1 MASAKEYEQRIKRMR
16 FDGLRRLWHNRN
28 NDGSW
33 ESGKALEYIII
44 RAFELEIQK
53 AKSTAFNSVSYPFDV
68 PYPFPYGEKDTKK
81 TMEQID
87 GAIHIDGMHALI
99 ECKDYS
105 DSKIDVGPLS
115 KLRNQLARRHG
126 VVFGLFF
133 STSGY
138 TEPAQ
143 IQVSNMAPQIILLW
157 DKEDIEF
164 CLSEGCFIECLKEK
178 YRQAIENCEYYY
190 DYKLSITGVNK
201 FLVTR

>member
-1 MASAKEYEQRIKRMR
+1 MEY
-16 FDGLRRLWHNRN
+16 DDLRALWPNRDN
-28 NDGSW
+28 PDFW
-33 ESGKALEYIII
+33 KSGKALEYIII

-53 AKSTAFNSVSYPFDV
+53 APFTSFNSVSYPFNV
-68 PYPFPYGEKDTKK
+68 PYPFQYGNTDSKK

-115 KLRNQLARRHG
+115 KLRNQLSRRHG

-143 IQVSNMAPQIILLW
+143 IQVANMAPQIILLW

-164 CLSEGCFIECLKEK
+164 CLSEGCFIKCLKEK

-190 DYKLSITGVNK
+190 DYKLSITGVNE